1 MGHAHEKRLF
11 WQESNLVMLTAVC
24 IYLTFGKII
33 WHQCRW
39 GEQWREK
46 EGQGEPEEKKLGY
59 EQLRHDEE
67 RENMSVITGCS
78 IFQVE
83 NAGNGNKVSY

>member
-1 MGHAHEKRLF
+1 MMGHAHEKRHF

-46 EGQGEPEEKKLGY
+46 KGQEELEEKKLGY
-59 EQLRHDEE
+59 EQRWAAEAWWGR
-67 RENMSVITGCS
+67 REYECHYWVFN
-78 IFQVE
+78 F
-83 NAGNGNKVSY
+83 

>member
-1 MGHAHEKRLF
+1 MAYEKRLF

-46 EGQGEPEEKKLGY
+46 EGQGELEEKKLG
-59 EQLRHDEE
+59 
-67 RENMSVITGCS
+67 
-78 IFQVE
+78 
-83 NAGNGNKVSY
+83 